1 VGATASGADG
11 RSAVLAAVDIV
22 ELIGQSVRLKRRGK
36 DYVGLCPFHSEK
48 TPSFHVKPDKQVFY
62 CFGCKASGT
71 AFDFVMKRDRVEFK
85 DALHSLARQYNV
97 ELPRSGMSKEKVS
110 ERQALLDAHS
120 AAAALFEKLL
130 SHPQQGAA
138 ARAYLKQR
146 GFSEDSVKQFRIGVA
161 PETWDF
167 LLKNDA
173 MRKFPASLL
182 QQAGLVKARDNGSG
196 FYDTFRNRLMFPI
209 KDESGR
215 IIAFGGRVMPGSTD
229 PAKYLN
235 SPETPLFSK
244 SRSIFGIDLARQKIV
259 ETRTVAVVEGY
270 TDVVMAHQ
278 YGATNVVSILGTAMT
293 EQHVAILRRF
303 ADRIVLLFD
312 ADTAGDAAV
321 NRAVEL
327 FLTQPVEI
335 AIASMPEGIDPDEF
349 LLKHG
354 VEEFNRLL
362 NEANDALTYKWRQLA
377 RQFAADESLTGQQK
391 AVSEYLQ
398 LLASARG
405 TGPVDTIRWG
415 ASLARVSRLT
425 DIPVD
430 ELYRRFGSKRSGK
443 TPERRR
449 HFSGAAPGTAAEP
462 TDVRS
467 RERRP
472 QTADDRAENWIL
484 AVLLAEPSRWQDV
497 QQHVSPADFTDAVRF
512 RLAQAYWSH
521 QRDEGEPVFREF
533 LATLDGP
540 EMATLAVELIDEVE
554 QLDAEQAL
562 RDALAHVVA
571 ARMRKN
577 EAELMARLRRKS
589 PQTTEADEV
598 SLLAQLQ
605 EQVRRPDMRRT
616 GSSSGPAPGYGA
628 GGLESK
634 QQS

>member
-1 VGATASGADG
+1 VGATGNGPDG
-11 RSAVLAAVDIV
+11 RSAVLAAVDLV
-22 ELIGQSVRLKRRGK
+22 ELIGQSVKLKRRGK

-71 AFDFVMKRDRVEFK
+71 AFDFVMRRDRVEFR
-85 DALHSLARQYNV
+85 DALETLARQYNV
-97 ELPRSGMSKEKVS
+97 ELPRGGVSKEKFS
-110 ERQALLDAHS
+110 QRQALLDAHS

-138 ARAYLKQR
+138 ARAYLEQR
-146 GFSEDSVKQFRIGVA
+146 GFSDESVKQFRIGVA
-161 PETWDF
+161 PESWDF
-167 LLKNDA
+167 LLKNEA
-173 MRKFPASLL
+173 MRKFPPPLL
-182 QQAGLVKARDNGSG
+182 QQAGLVKARENNAG

-215 IIAFGGRVMPGSTD
+215 IIAFGGRVMPGSSD

-312 ADTAGDAAV
+312 ADIAGDAAV

-335 AIASMPEGIDPDEF
+335 AIASMPEGVDPDEF

-362 NEANDALTYKWRQLA
+362 SDANDALTYKWTALA
-377 RQFAADESLTGQQK
+377 RQFAADGSLTGQQK

-398 LLASARG
+398 LLAGARG
-405 TGPVDTIRWG
+405 TGPVDAIRWG

-425 DIPVD
+425 DIPVE
-430 ELYRRFGSKRSGK
+430 ELHRRFGSKRAGK
-443 TPERRR
+443 LAARRP
-449 HFSGAAPGTAAEP
+449 HFSAEAPETPAEASDP
-462 TDVRS
+462 RS

-472 QTADDRAENWIL
+472 QTADDRAERWIL
-484 AVLLAEPSRWQDV
+484 AVLLAEPTRWHDV
-497 QQHVSPADFTDAVRF
+497 QQLVSPADFTDAVRF
-512 RLAQAYWSH
+512 RLAQAYWNH
-521 QRDEGEPVFREF
+521 QRDEGEPVFNEF
-533 LATLDGP
+533 LGTLDGP
-540 EMATLAVELIDEVE
+540 EMATLAVELLAEVE
-554 QLDAEQAL
+554 ELDIDPAL
-562 RDALAHVVA
+562 RDALAHLA
-571 ARMRKN
+571 QARLRKN
-577 EAELMARLRRKS
+577 ESELMAQLRRKS

-598 SLLAQLQ
+598 RLLAQLQ

-616 GSSSGPAPGYGA
+616 GSTSHPAPRNGA